1 MEGDDCCIIAFALPA
16 LFHGHLWQTH
26 RDLIN
31 AYRSSPQVSA
41 YQLIHCRMQVGN
53 DTAARP
59 YETIKNTLL
68 SIWNA
73 ANICVARSQLS
84 RAAMMKIRHPY
95 SLKAVFWCRMTQH
108 RKLSWSL
115 QMLDQWCVGKDSCH
129 REGPQTAILTGLI
142 SRSSYFTIR
151 QEFWDL
157 YNQNIRH
164 FCPLS
169 APHHP
174 LTTYFFYHVYV
185 LPQTQVGFV
194 LDRFVLDR
202 LLGQTT
208 KTYKL
213 NISYSAGILLQWTN
227 ETEIP

>member
-1 MEGDDCCIIAFALPA
+1 MEGDDCSIIAFALPP
-16 LFHGHLWQTH
+16 LFHGHLQQTR

-31 AYRSSPQVSA
+31 AYRSA
-41 YQLIHCRMQVGN
+41 YQLIHCCMQVGN

-73 ANICVARSQLS
+73 ANICLARSQLS
-84 RAAMMKIRHPY
+84 RTAMMKICHPY
-95 SLKAVFWCRMTQH
+95 SLKAAFWCRMTQH
-108 RKLSWSL
+108 RKLRRSL
-115 QMLDQWCVGKDSCH
+115 QMLDQWRVGKDSCH
-129 REGPQTAILTGLI
+129 REGPQTAILTELI
-142 SRSSYFTIR
+142 SPSSYFTIR

-157 YNQNIRH
+157 YNHNIRH

-169 APHHP
+169 APHHL
-174 LTTYFFYHVYV
+174 LTRYFFYHVYV

-194 LDRFVLDR
+194 LDRFRQLK
-202 LLGQTT
+202 LIS
-208 KTYKL
+208 L
-213 NISYSAGILLQWTN
+213 NISYSAGILLQWIN